1 MNEIRNKLH
10 SNGLSRNISLF
21 TCLAGLITLVAYCIY
36 GAVFDYF
43 DTVVCGFLVL
53 AIVLD
58 AVHFF
63 AAGGAASA
71 CNLLSVMCLSGAIA
85 LFFLNSFP
93 VWADELNGITMYAS
107 RGGLPPVI
115 AILILLFASVLTE
128 IVSCF
133 IPAKEGK

>member
-1 MNEIRNKLH
+1 MNKIKDRLQ
-10 SNGLSRNISLF
+10 SNGRSRNISFFACAVGLV
-21 TCLAGLITLVAYCIY
+21 TLAAYCIY

-58 AVHFF
+58 GVHFYMESK
-63 AAGGAASA
+63 AASA

-115 AILILLFASVLTE
+115 AILILLFAGALAE

-133 IPAKEGK
+133 IPAKEDK